1 MFSLIT
7 SHNHIQQKASALSAS
22 FFVCIS
28 IKYDLKLIKIRKIK
42 YDINK
47 IEVKI
52 KKINKKQK
60 YMRKMNLQ
68 IKTIWRII

>member
-1 MFSLIT
+1 MSSLTT
-7 SHNHIQQKASALSAS
+7 SHNRINQKASTLSAS
-22 FFVCIS
+22 FFCCNS

-52 KKINKKQK
+52 KKINKNATKHLTNDI
-60 YMRKMNLQ
+60 YINI
-68 IKTIWRII
+68 IKV